1 MSQNLLSTNRAF
13 DFNIT
18 NYCNAGC
25 PTCKRYTRP
34 NNPYEEN
41 VIKPFLQQ
49 NKIHMNFSDYK
60 KIILFNEEMFAGKDA
75 QFCGEFGD
83 PFMHPKIEDF
93 TLFSCEIFDL
103 LRINTNAG
111 FNRKKY
117 LKNVAHLKDKICIHF
132 SIDGMTHETNNV
144 YRVGVNTDLAFEN
157 MIYWNEL
164 TRESRVRTSVAWD
177 FVVFQ
182 HNLEDVEEVVDFAM
196 KNEIFLTLKINLR
209 KSYRNI
215 LKITKEQ
222 YEEVRKVVMKKNYK
236 NMIFQDYYE

>member
-1 MSQNLLSTNRAF
+1 MTQNLLSTNRYF

-25 PTCKRYTRP
+25 PTCKRYTIP
-34 NNPYEEN
+34 DNSYEEN
-41 VIKPFLQQ
+41 VVKPFLQQ
-49 NKIHMNFSDYK
+49 NKIHMNFNDYK
-60 KIILFNEEMFAGKDA
+60 KILLFNEEFFMDKNA

-103 LRINTNAG
+103 LKINTNAG

-117 LKNVAHLKDKICIHF
+117 LRNVAHLKNKLCIFF
-132 SIDGMTHETNNV
+132 SIDGMTNKTNNV

-157 MIYWNEL
+157 MLLWNDL
-164 TRESRVRTSVAWD
+164 GCKSRWD
-177 FVVFQ
+177 FIVFQ
-182 HNLEDVEEVVDFAM
+182 HNMDDVEDVIDFAM
-196 KNEIFLTLKINLR
+196 KNEIFLILKINLR

-215 LKITKEQ
+215 LKITKDQ
-222 YEEVRKVVMKKNYK
+222 YDQIRKVVKKKNYK
-236 NMIFQDYYE
+236 NMQFQDYYE